1 MKKRIQFIWGDPNY
15 DFNNQTGALDSIL
28 RSILKE
34 LSSQYDIYINQY
46 HIDDLLVVT
55 SDHDSSLNLS
65 KPYPFSK
72 FIPKSIKEYLRVG
85 LKLVNLN
92 KLYSKIEL
100 NPKPDLIFELSRLGS
115 DLGVRLKEKHNV
127 PLLVYFDAPA
137 VDEYTV
143 FHEREAPFKKLIEA
157 KEASTIKKADNV
169 IVYSS
174 FVRDFLMRKS
184 DIKQHAFSIYQTL
197 DYSKL
202 KYIKNSSRKEN
213 DPIVIGYVGSFSVW
227 HNLDL
232 LLDSFFK
239 LRKLNFNVHL
249 LLVGMGMEYERI
261 KLKVVE
267 SEYSDFIVFTGFL
280 IETELA
286 TQMTRIDI
294 GVYPG
299 SQWYNIPTK
308 VFEYGSYG
316 IASIAPRNKTIKE
329 IFSND
334 EILFFNSDDE
344 FYYQLLSLL
353 SSNTLM
359 ESSGSKLFE
368 LIDSKYRLSAA
379 GRFYNNV
386 INILVKE

>member
-1 MKKRIQFIWGDPNY
+1 VKKRIQFIWGDSNY

-34 LSSQYDIYINQY
+34 LSSHFDIYVNQY
-46 HIDDLLVVT
+46 HIDELLAI
-55 SDHDSSLNLS
+55 SNKHDSNLNLS
-65 KPYPFSK
+65 KPHPFSK
-72 FIPKSIKEYLRVG
+72 FIPKTIKEYLRVG

-127 PLLVYFDAPA
+127 PLLVYFDAPSA
-137 VDEYTV
+137 EEYKV
-143 FHEREAPFKKLIEA
+143 FHKNEVPLKKQIEA
-157 KEASTIKKADNV
+157 KEAHTIRKADKV

-174 FVRDFLMRKS
+174 FVRDYLKRKM
-184 DIKQHAFSIYQTL
+184 DVDQQVFSIYQTL

-202 KYIKNSSRKEN
+202 KYIKKPKRKEGV
-213 DPIVIGYVGSFSVW
+213 PIVIGYVGSFSVW

-232 LLDSFFK
+232 LIDSFFK
-239 LRKLNFNVHL
+239 LRKLNFNVQL
-249 LLVGMGMEYERI
+249 LLVGKGMEYDRI
-261 KLKVVE
+261 KSKVE
-267 SEYSDFIVFTGFL
+267 KSAYADCIVFTGFL

-344 FYYQLLSLL
+344 FYSQLLSLV
-353 SSNTLM
+353 SSNTLL

-368 LIDSKYRLSAA
+368 LIDSKYRLSKA

-386 INILVKE
+386 INNLVKE